1 MFPKVT
7 GSKLFIKNV
16 TQVTPSTPAN
26 MPAGINV
33 IFATLCSN
41 PQRTKTNIGKKI
53 ARILPATFLDA
64 KAIHTAKQTNML
76 QSMPLIKVLRNGIA
90 TFALA
95 VEARADATFSA
106 ENAPH
111 CQAKKATMIEPM
123 KFPM

>member
-26 MPAGINV
+26 IPAGINV

-41 PQRTKTNIGKKI
+41 PQSTKTNIGKKI
-53 ARILPATFLDA
+53 ARILPATFFDA
-64 KAIHTAKQTNML
+64 KAIHTAKQTKML
-76 QSMPLIKVLRNGIA
+76 QSMPFIKALRKDME

-95 VEARADATFSA
+95 VEARAEATFSA

-111 CQAKKATMIEPM
+111 CQAKNATMIDPI

>member
-1 MFPKVT
+1 MIR
-7 GSKLFIKNV
+7 KLD
-16 TQVTPSTPAN
+16 QLTPSIPENIAQ
-26 MPAGINV
+26 GINV

-41 PQRTKTNIGKKI
+41 PQSTKTNIGKKI

-64 KAIHTAKQTNML
+64 KAIHTAKQTKML
-76 QSMPLIKVLRNGIA
+76 QSMPLIKALRNGIA

-123 KFPM
+123 KFPI